1 MFIHMSIHVP
11 NPGFEQE
18 VLASMNRV
26 RLAALGTPGLVHIGP
41 WREDGGGRILGIA
54 MWESRAHWEAAI
66 PNLFAVGRGRRPR
79 RHLARVAARA
89 DPARGRVGAA
99 ARRPRRLS
107 PFEAARSTK
116 PTRASAL
123 AHCVEPAQ
131 SRKSARSRRVV
142 NTSPIAIMTT

>member
-11 NPGFEQE
+11 KPGYEQE

-66 PNLFAVGRGRRPR
+66 PNLFAV
-79 RHLARVAARA
+79 AEA
-89 DPARGRVGAA
+89 DDPDGTWHAWPPERILLEDAWVL
-99 ARRPRRLS
+99 PPDDL
-107 PFEAARSTK
+107 
-116 PTRASAL
+116 
-123 AHCVEPAQ
+123 VD
-131 SRKSARSRRVV
+131 
-142 NTSPIAIMTT
+142 